1 MRHARAE
8 IITLMINENLCLV
21 LQLAKGPG
29 MQNPVTVT
37 LKGSARQQGRYVSI
51 GYSGVFSVF
60 AARVFAARVFAAR
73 IRLIE
78 LTPTTGWPMAGIGG
92 KVSCLVG

>member
-60 AARVFAARVFAAR
+60 AAR

>member
-60 AARVFAARVFAAR
+60 AARVFAAR

>member
-1 MRHARAE
+1 
-8 IITLMINENLCLV
+8 
-21 LQLAKGPG
+21 

-73 IRLIE
+73 VFAARIRLIE